1 LPNLVAEIL
10 KNRLR
15 QIIATTIRKL
25 NRALVIYRDLG
36 SLAVIA
42 RLGRRLRQRIGRDEP
57 KHSEWLRWKQA
68 ADSAFDSTHGTQT
81 GGIQE
86 LFGFQIVGQHAQHGL
101 SHIASDPDQFVAMMA
116 DLKIDVRGHTFIDL
130 GSGKG
135 RALMLAAALPFRRL
149 IGVEFSAELHQA
161 AKANFAG
168 LAARGSADPRIEL
181 VCDDAATY
189 ALPPEPLVVYLFN
202 PFGSTV
208 VRKVAERILA
218 SWRQSS
224 RPVHIL
230 YMNPVHLSDFI
241 QAGWQLSDMQALY
254 AHLTPK

>member
-1 LPNLVAEIL
+1 MAGTMIT
-10 KNRLR
+10 
-15 QIIATTIRKL
+15 TTIRKL
-25 NRALVIYRDLG
+25 NRAVVIYRDLG

-42 RLGRRLRQRIGRDEP
+42 RLWRRLRQRAGHDEP
-57 KHSEWLRWKQA
+57 THSEWLRWKQA
-68 ADSAFDSTHGTQT
+68 SDAAFDSAHGTQT

-116 DLKIDVRGHTFIDL
+116 ELEIDLRNYTFIDL

-168 LAARGSADPRIEL
+168 LAARGSADPRIQL
-181 VCDDAATY
+181 ICDDAA
-189 ALPPEPLVVYLFN
+189 AFAIPLESLVIYLFN

-208 VRKVAERILA
+208 VRKVAESTLV
-218 SWRQSS
+218 SWRQSP

-241 QAGWQLSDMQALY
+241 DAGWQLSSVHALY
-254 AHLTPK
+254 AHLMPQ

>member
-1 LPNLVAEIL
+1 MIFTA
-10 KNRLR
+10 
-15 QIIATTIRKL
+15 IRKL

-36 SLAVIA
+36 SAAILA
-42 RLGRRLRQRIGRDEP
+42 RLWRRLRQHFGRDAP
-57 KHSEWLRWKQA
+57 SHAEWLRWKQA
-68 ADSAFDSTHGTQT
+68 ADIAFDSTHGTQT
-81 GGIQE
+81 GGVQE
-86 LFGFQIVGQHAQHGL
+86 LFGFQIVGPHAQHGL
-101 SHIASDPDQFVAMMA
+101 SHIASDPGQFGAMMA
-116 DLKIDVRGHTFIDL
+116 ELEIDLPNYTFIDL

-181 VCDDAATY
+181 VCDDAAAY
-189 ALPPEPLVVYLFN
+189 ALPLQPLVVYLFN

-208 VRKVAERILA
+208 VRKVAENILV
-218 SWRQSS
+218 SWRTSP

-241 QAGWQLSDMQALY
+241 DAGWQLSGVHALY
-254 AHLTPK
+254 AHLMPH